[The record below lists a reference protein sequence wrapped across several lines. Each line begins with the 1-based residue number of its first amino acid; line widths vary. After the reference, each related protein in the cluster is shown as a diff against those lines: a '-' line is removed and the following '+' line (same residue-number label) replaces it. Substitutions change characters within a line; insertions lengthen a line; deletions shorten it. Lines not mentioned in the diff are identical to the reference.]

1 MSGSRQPVVH
11 IVDDDE
17 AVRSALSLLAN
28 AHGWSVRA
36 FDSATGYLEADPE
49 IGDCPTVLIL
59 DLQMPDMNGAHL
71 QEVLASQDRCIPTIV
86 LTAWP
91 EGELADRA
99 RAAGADAVLSKPF
112 DPAEWLRTVKKVIE
126 NTA

>member
-1 MSGSRQPVVH
+1 MSGGRQPVVH

-28 AHGWSVRA
+28 AHGWGVRA
-36 FDSATGYLEADPE
+36 FDSAAGYLEADPE
-49 IGDCPTVLIL
+49 VGDRPAVLIL
-59 DLQMPDMNGAHL
+59 DLQMPGMNGAHL
-71 QEVLASQDRCIPTIV
+71 QEVLASQDRHIPTIV

-99 RAAGADAVLSKPF
+99 RAAGANAVLAKPF
-112 DPAEWLRTVKKVIE
+112 DPSEWLRTVKEVIE
-126 NTA
+126 NSA